1 LFAAARVFKNAQ
13 LRAFCATMTYFGG
26 QKIQVAAGYQRRKAL
41 IKMGAFS

>member
-1 LFAAARVFKNAQ
+1 MFFGAMA
-13 LRAFCATMTYFGG
+13 YFGG